1 MINFLEKLDRRWI
14 FLAMAVAVGIPIL
27 LQQTF
32 PEAPTP
38 LAQAAF
44 DQIDQLPVG
53 SQILLAFDYDPA
65 SEGELAPMATSFVH
79 QCAEKGHKMYFMALW
94 PVGAKMISGTIDRV
108 IKAHY
113 PDLEYGEDYVDLGFK
128 AGNEAVIKTIASDLE
143 QYYPTDARG
152 TAIGEIEMMD
162 GIVNLGNFD
171 LLINVSAGYPGSK
184 EWVLYA
190 ATPLKKPLVV
200 GCTGVQAPTMYPYV
214 PAQVQ
219 GLLGAIKGA
228 AEYEFIVNRWVRENK
243 LRRILAAGGVPED
256 VIASVV
262 AEPSQ
267 VSTWVTTAAAAA
279 LTPEAKAELIEI
291 ATAATEGIFDEA
303 QRRMSPQLIAHLLMI
318 LLIILGN
325 VVFFSTRKRG
335 ATS

>member
-1 MINFLEKLDRRWI
+1 MVNFLKHLDRRWI
-14 FLAMAVAVGIPIL
+14 FLCMAAAVAVPIL

-44 DQIDQLPVG
+44 DQIDQLPAG
-53 SQILLAFDYDPA
+53 SKILLALDYDPA
-65 SEGELAPMATSFVH
+65 SEGELAPMSTSFVH

-94 PVGAKMISGTIDRV
+94 PVGEKMIQSTIDRV
-108 IKAHY
+108 IKGYY
-113 PDLEYGEDYVDLGFK
+113 PDLIYGTDYVNLGFK
-128 AGNEAVIKTIASDLE
+128 AGNEAVIKTIASDLK
-143 QYYPTDARG
+143 QYYPTDSKG
-152 TAIGEIEMMD
+152 TAISEIPMMN

-171 LLINVSAGYPGSK
+171 LMLNVSAGYPGSK

-214 PAQVQ
+214 PSQVQ

-228 AEYEFIVNRWVRENK
+228 AEYEFIVNRWVKENK
-243 LRRILAAGGVPED
+243 LRKVLEANGVSSDE
-256 VIASVV
+256 IASIVS
-262 AEPSQ
+262 EPMQ

-279 LTPEAKAELIEI
+279 LSPEAKTALVEI
-291 ATAATEGIFDEA
+291 ADAKTAGVFNEA
-303 QRRMSPQLIAHLLMI
+303 QRRMSPQLVAHLLMI

-325 VVFFSTRKRG
+325 IVFFSVRKRG
-335 ATS
+335 GNS